1 MKSKSIAVFGM
12 FCLATAG
19 CYTRAPLTAP
29 VPAPA
34 TRIVA
39 TLTDSG
45 TVAMGNE
52 LGAGALEV
60 EGVVANADVNAW
72 QLLMVRVDHRDGRSI
87 SWNREPVRFSP
98 GSLTNAQIVK
108 LDKKRSW
115 LAAGGITVG
124 ALILARTFDLLGA
137 SEEDDEGEQPQA
149 SWIFPSRR

>member
-1 MKSKSIAVFGM
+1 MQSKSIVLIGM
-12 FCLATAG
+12 FCLVTAG
-19 CYTRAPLTAP
+19 CYTRAALTTP

-45 TVAMGNE
+45 TVAMGNQ

-60 EGVVANADVNAW
+60 EGVVANADANAW

-98 GSLTNAQIVK
+98 RSLTNAQIVK

-115 LAAGGITVG
+115 LAAGGITIG
-124 ALILARTFDLLGA
+124 AFILASTFDLLGA
-137 SEEDDEGEQPQA
+137 SEEDKEGEEPQA
-149 SWIFPSRR
+149 AWVLPIRR